1 MNELDPA
8 VTAVLDRL
16 SPVRPAAPDW
26 PDVLAS
32 AGARRRTPR
41 SLALA
46 ALVLVLALLA
56 APAFGLG
63 GPIRTLLGVG
73 ERQQLRLVAKLRPVA
88 GSGSGSGEFVATP
101 LRSFRHVGSSRV
113 AGFTPAVSYTLRYR
127 GLSGPV
133 TSARLRVR
141 PMRGGRGSGFTVR
154 LCGPCPS
161 GAQVVLRRRGIML
174 VLLTGRGTVEVA
186 TRRHPGGELRGR
198 VLPAR

>member
-1 MNELDPA
+1 MNELHPT

-26 PDVLAS
+26 PDVLAR
-32 AGARRRTPR
+32 AGASRRTPR
-41 SLALA
+41 ALALA
-46 ALVLVLALLA
+46 ALVVLLALLA

-73 ERQQLRLVAKLRPVA
+73 ERQQPTLVAKLRPVA
-88 GSGSGSGEFVATP
+88 GSGSGEFVATP
-101 LRSFRHVGSSRV
+101 LRGFRHVGSSRV
-113 AGFTPAVSYTLRYR
+113 AGFTTAVSYRLRFR

-141 PMRGGRGSGFTVR
+141 PLRGRPGSGFTVR
-154 LCGPCPS
+154 LCGPCSS
-161 GAQVVLRRRGIML
+161 GAQIVLRRRGILL

-186 TRRHPGGELRGR
+186 TRSHPGGELRGR